1 MALVRS
7 LTFSL
12 WTLLSNTFVKNIQL
26 ILSNH
31 LTTTQKKKSRKKEI
45 PPEIKEENQ
54 EKAKKRIF
62 LEHVIRLIKIF
73 ILPRERFR
81 LKDNNY

>member
-12 WTLLSNTFVKNIQL
+12 WKLLSNTFVKNIQL

-31 LTTTQKKKSRKKEI
+31 LSVLISLDKLFVI
-45 PPEIKEENQ
+45 DVNLENV
-54 EKAKKRIF
+54 EF
-62 LEHVIRLIKIF
+62 FMV
-73 ILPRERFR
+73 
-81 LKDNNY
+81 NNFYFSDRYI

>member
-31 LTTTQKKKSRKKEI
+31 LSVLISLDKLFVI
-45 PPEIKEENQ
+45 DVNLENV
-54 EKAKKRIF
+54 EF
-62 LEHVIRLIKIF
+62 FMV
-73 ILPRERFR
+73 
-81 LKDNNY
+81 NNFYFSDRYI

>member
-12 WTLLSNTFVKNIQL
+12 STLLSNTFVKNIQL

-31 LTTTQKKKSRKKEI
+31 LSVLISLDKLFVI
-45 PPEIKEENQ
+45 DVNLENV
-54 EKAKKRIF
+54 EF
-62 LEHVIRLIKIF
+62 FMV
-73 ILPRERFR
+73 
-81 LKDNNY
+81 NNFYFSDRYI